1 MVFTYL
7 SYLNFCDWKS
17 SLFISHLATITKR
30 SYVVSIFLSV
40 QLLVLKQLPMQTFC
54 LSSLFPAFRCY
65 AKGEKAELEHVD
77 ECERSQHLSPFI
89 YTIRNRFC
97 AFPYR
102 IPYEMTAETNKYT
115 NTDIQKNG
123 RLWAQGGTGGWG
135 DM

>member
-77 ECERSQHLSPFI
+77 EWGGGGQKGEVAAFVAI
-89 YTIRNRFC
+89 YLH
-97 AFPYR
+97 
-102 IPYEMTAETNKYT
+102 
-115 NTDIQKNG
+115 D
-123 RLWAQGGTGGWG
+123 
-135 DM
+135 